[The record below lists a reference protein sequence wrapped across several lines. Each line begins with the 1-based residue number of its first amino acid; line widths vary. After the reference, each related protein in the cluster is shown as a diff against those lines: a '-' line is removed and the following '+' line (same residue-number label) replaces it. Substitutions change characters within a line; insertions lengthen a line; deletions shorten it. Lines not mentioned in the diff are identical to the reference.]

1 MRTEVSSTYLLIQ
14 KSMLQ
19 QQPPILVKL
28 LSWKKTEAKEI
39 ELNMKLFAKP
49 LFKRM

>member
-1 MRTEVSSTYLLIQ
+1 MRIEVSSTYLLIQ